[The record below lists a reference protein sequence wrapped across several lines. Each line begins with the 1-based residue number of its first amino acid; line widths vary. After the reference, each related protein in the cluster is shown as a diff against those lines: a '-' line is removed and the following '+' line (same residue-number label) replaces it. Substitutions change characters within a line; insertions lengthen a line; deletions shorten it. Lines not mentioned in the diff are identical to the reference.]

1 MPRLM
6 LSDEL
11 WSKLRKILCQ
21 HGIYDKSDLRMTVE
35 GMLYRMRVGCPW
47 RDLPKAFGCWNRVYK
62 RFNAWSSSGKWLHIF
77 RALVVEP
84 DMEWAFLDG
93 SYVRA
98 HQHSAGAATQGTEA
112 IGKSRGGNTTK
123 IHLAVDAYG
132 LPMEFIITGGE
143 VHDCTA
149 APELITRLE
158 SAETV
163 IADKGYDSERLREQ
177 IEKQDSRVVIPRKRN
192 SVKGNG
198 DLDRGLYRYRHLVEN
213 AFARLKHYRAI
224 ASRFDKLKRNYESMV
239 AMACCFLWLPM

>member
-6 LSDEL
+6 LNDEL
-11 WSKLRKILCQ
+11 WSKLRMILSQ
-21 HGIYDKSDLRMTVE
+21 NSIYDKRDLRMTVE

-62 RFNAWSSSGKWLHIF
+62 RFNAWSSSGKWLSIF
-77 RALVVEP
+77 QALVVEP

-98 HQHSAGAATQGTEA
+98 HQHSAGAATQTTEA

-123 IHLAVDAYG
+123 IHLAVDACG
-132 LPMEFIITGGE
+132 LPVEFIITGGE
-143 VHDCTA
+143 INDCTA
-149 APELITRLE
+149 APELIAKVA
-158 SAETV
+158 SAEVV
-163 IADKGYDSERLREQ
+163 IADKGYDSKRLREQ
-177 IEKQDSRVVIPRKRN
+177 IEEQDSRVVIPRKRN
-192 SVKGNG
+192 SVKGND

-213 AFARLKHYRAI
+213 AFARLKQYRAI

-239 AMACCFLWLPM
+239 AMACGFLWLPM

>member
-6 LSDEL
+6 LNDEL
-11 WSKLRKILCQ
+11 WSKLRVILCQ
-21 HGIYDKSDLRMTVE
+21 NGIYDKRDLRMTVE

-62 RFNAWSSSGKWLHIF
+62 RFNAWSSSGKWLNIF
-77 RALVVEP
+77 QALVVEP
-84 DMEWAFLDG
+84 DMEWVFLDG

-98 HQHSAGAATQGTEA
+98 HQHSAGAPTQDTQA

-132 LPMEFIITGGE
+132 LPVEFIITGGE
-143 VHDCTA
+143 VNDCTA
-149 APELITRLE
+149 APELITKVA
-158 SAETV
+158 SAEVV

-177 IEKQDSRVVIPRKRN
+177 IEEQDSRAVIPRKRN

-213 AFARLKHYRAI
+213 AFARLKQYRAI
-224 ASRFDKLKRNYESMV
+224 ATRFDKLKRNYESMV
-239 AMACCFLWLPM
+239 AMACGFLWLPM